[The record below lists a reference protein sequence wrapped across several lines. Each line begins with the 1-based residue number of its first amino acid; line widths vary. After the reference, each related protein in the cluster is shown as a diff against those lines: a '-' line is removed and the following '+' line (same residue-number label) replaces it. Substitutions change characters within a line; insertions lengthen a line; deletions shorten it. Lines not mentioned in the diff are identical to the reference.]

1 MININQQDTK
11 RGDFTMQKQRVHL
24 ICNAHIDPIWQWD
37 WQEGASAVLS
47 TFRSAVNLAD
57 KYDYIFCHNE
67 VTAYK
72 YVEDYAPDLFKRI
85 QQLVKEGKWRII
97 GGWYLQPDDNMP
109 MGESFVRQIQ
119 MGFDYFREKFG
130 VTPTTAFNVDAFGH
144 TRGLVQI
151 LKKCGQDSLIVCRPH
166 TDEIDIEE
174 NIFIWKGFDDSEI
187 KVYRSPDGYNSP
199 LGTTAEAIKTK
210 LECRGKEPITC
221 VMWGVG
227 NHGGGPSDKDLAD
240 IAELIKDDSKY
251 EMFHSTPEAFF
262 AELHPTYTVDKSLYI
277 SMPGCYTSS
286 ICVKQKHL
294 ELENELYLAEIM
306 SSIASAKG
314 LLTYPKEKLYSC
326 FEDLLNGEFHDVLP
340 GSSIK
345 AGEDNGLMLFQHGM
359 LDATRIKTSAF
370 FALCQEQPAAKE
382 GEYPI
387 VVFNP
392 HPYEI
397 KDNVECEFMLA
408 DQNWST
414 TDVSRIIVKDGDE
427 LIPYQV
433 IKEESNLNLDWRK
446 RIIFE
451 ATLPPMSMKRYSVYT
466 ETVPVAKPQMTDSVI
481 FDNGHKYVEIDK
493 HTGLLRSY
501 RIDDKEYV
509 KNGFSLVAFD
519 DNPDP
524 WAMGKFQLERVGT
537 NGQPF
542 VLSENPSG
550 VFEGMK
556 SVQVIE
562 DGDIYLGVEAFF
574 EKDNSKA
581 RVEYRIYKNNDDV
594 DVNVTLFFNDI
605 NKIVK
610 LAIPVVNAGKVI
622 GQTAFGTEELF
633 DDGREIISHRF
644 TAVQSDE
651 KFVSVFDK
659 SRYGGHFEDN
669 TLYLSLVRGT
679 TYCAHPIEERPLI
692 PDDRFTR
699 KMDQSEHN
707 YYFRLSACDEIEL
720 ESKAALFNRKPY
732 AVNVFPLGEK
742 VESSNFNVEVSNKY
756 ITLVTMKKSDK
767 KDGYLLRLFNNY
779 KEAQDTAISVG
790 NNTKT
795 VTFGKYEVK
804 TFLYDGNLTELDT
817 MEI

>member
-1 MININQQDTK
+1 MDK
-11 RGDFTMQKQRVHL
+11 KQRVHL
-24 ICNAHIDPIWQWD
+24 VCNAHIDPIWQWD

-47 TFRSAVNLAD
+47 TFRSAANLSD

-67 VTAYK
+67 VTVYK
-72 YVEDYAPDLFKRI
+72 YVEEYAPELFEKIKR
-85 QQLVKEGKWRII
+85 LVKEGKWRII

-199 LGTTAEAIKTK
+199 LGATAEGIIAR
-210 LECRGKEPITC
+210 LECRDKEPVTC

-240 IAELIKDDSKY
+240 ISELIKDNSKW

-262 AELHPTYTVDKSLYI
+262 AELDPTYTVEKSLYI

-306 SSIASAKG
+306 SSLASAKG
-314 LLTYPKEKLYSC
+314 LMTYPKEKLYSC

-345 AGEDNGLMLFQHGM
+345 VGEDNGLMLFNHGL
-359 LDATRIKTSAF
+359 LDATRIKTAAY
-370 FALCQEQPAAKE
+370 FALCKEQPVAKE

-392 HPYEI
+392 HPYELV
-397 KDNVECEFMLA
+397 DNVECEFMLA

-414 TDVSRIIVKDGDE
+414 TDVSRILVKDGDK

-446 RIIFE
+446 RVIFE
-451 ATLPPMSMKRYSVYT
+451 AKLPPMSMKRYSVYI
-466 ETVPVAKPQMTDSVI
+466 ETVPVAKPTLTDSVI

-493 HTGLLRSY
+493 NTGLLKSFC
-501 RIDDKEYV
+501 IDGKEYA
-509 KNGFSLVAFD
+509 KNAFSLTMFD

-524 WAMGKFQLERVGT
+524 WAMGKDQLERVGT
-537 NGQPF
+537 NGEPF
-542 VLSENPSG
+542 ALSSTPSG
-550 VFEGMK
+550 VFQNMK

-581 RVEYRIYKNNDDV
+581 RIEYRIYKNNDDV
-594 DVNVTLFFNDI
+594 DVNVTLFFNDA
-605 NKIVK
+605 NKMVK
-610 LAIPVVNAGKVI
+610 LAVPVINSGKVI

-633 DDGREIISHRF
+633 NDGHELISHRF
-644 TAVQSDE
+644 TAVESDD
-651 KFVSVFDK
+651 KYVAIFDK
-659 SRYGGHFEDN
+659 SRYGGHFEDG

-679 TYCAHPIEERPLI
+679 TYCAHPIEDRLLI
-692 PDDRFTR
+692 PNDRFTR

-707 YYFRLSACDEIEL
+707 YYFRLSVCNEIEL
-720 ESKAALFNRKPY
+720 DRKASEFNRKPY

-742 VESSNFNVEVSNKY
+742 DIENKFDVNVSNTN
-756 ITLVTMKKSDK
+756 ITLVTIKKSDK
-767 KDGYLLRLFNNY
+767 REGYILRLINNY
-779 KEAQDTAISVG
+779 KEAQKTSITVG
-790 NNTKT
+790 NQTQN
-795 VTFGKYEVK
+795 VVFNKYEVK
-804 TFLYDGNLTELDT
+804 TFFYDGNLCELDR

>member
-1 MININQQDTK
+1 MK
-11 RGDFTMQKQRVHL
+11 KQRVHL

-47 TFRSAVNLAD
+47 TFRSAANLAD

-72 YVEDYAPDLFKRI
+72 YVEEYAPELFEKI
-85 QQLVKEGKWRII
+85 QKLVRVGKWRII

-130 VTPTTAFNVDAFGH
+130 VTPITAFNVDAFGH

-151 LKKCGQDSLIVCRPH
+151 LKKCGQDSLIICRPH

-174 NIFIWKGFDDSEI
+174 NIFIWKGFDGSEI

-199 LGTTAEAIKTK
+199 LGTTAEAILEK
-210 LECRGKEPITC
+210 LKCRSKEDVTC

-240 IAELIKDDSKY
+240 IAQLLQDDSQY

-262 AELHPTYTVDKSLYI
+262 AELDPAYTVEKSLYI

-306 SSIASAKG
+306 SAIASAKG
-314 LLTYPKEKLYSC
+314 LMAYPKEKLYAC

-340 GSSIK
+340 GTSIK
-345 AGEDNGLMLFQHGM
+345 AGEDNGLMLFQHGL
-359 LDATRIKTSAF
+359 LDATRIKTSAY
-370 FALCQEQPAAKE
+370 FALCKEQPAAKE

-397 KDNVECEFMLA
+397 TDNVECEFSLA

-414 TDVSRIIVKDGDE
+414 TSVSRILVKDGDE
-427 LIPYQV
+427 PVPYQV

-446 RIIFE
+446 RIIFQ
-451 ATLPPMSMKRYSVYT
+451 AKLPPMQMKRYSVYV
-466 ETVPVAKPQMTDSVI
+466 ETVPVAKPKLTDSLV

-493 HTGLLRSY
+493 NTGLLKSY
-501 RIDDKEYV
+501 RIDGTEYIQ
-509 KNGFSLVAFD
+509 NGFSLTMFD

-524 WAMGKFQLERVGT
+524 WAMGKDQLKRVGT
-537 NGQPF
+537 NPEPF
-542 VLSENPSG
+542 SLSAAPSG
-550 VFEGMK
+550 VFSNMK
-556 SVQVIE
+556 GVQVIE
-562 DGDIYLGVEAFF
+562 DGDIYLGIEAFF
-574 EKDNSKA
+574 EKENSKA
-581 RVEYRIYKNNDDV
+581 RIEYRIYKNRDDV
-594 DVNVTLFFNDI
+594 DVNVTLYFNDV
-605 NKIVK
+605 NKMIK
-610 LAIPVVNAGKVI
+610 LAVPVPNSGKVI
-622 GQTAFGTEELF
+622 GQTAFGTESLF
-633 DDGREIISHRF
+633 QDGREMISHRF
-644 TAVQSDE
+644 TAVESGE
-651 KFVSVFDK
+651 RLVAIFDK
-659 SRYGGHFEDN
+659 SRYGGHFEDG

-679 TYCAHPIEERPLI
+679 TYCAHPIEDRMLI

-707 YYFRLSACDEIEL
+707 YFFRLSVCDEIDL
-720 ESKAALFNRKPY
+720 DRKANEFNRKPY
-732 AVNVFPLGEK
+732 AVNVFPLGEMDTENQFD
-742 VESSNFNVEVSNKY
+742 VAISNKN

-767 KDGYLLRLFNNY
+767 KDGYILRLINNY
-779 KEAQDTAISVG
+779 KDVQETEITVG
-790 NNTKT
+790 K
-795 VTFGKYEVK
+795 VTQNVVFNKYEVK
-804 TFLYDGNLTELDT
+804 TLFYDGDLHELDM

>member
-1 MININQQDTK
+1 MS
-11 RGDFTMQKQRVHL
+11 KQRVHL

-47 TFRSAVNLAD
+47 TFRAAANLAE

-72 YVEDYAPDLFKRI
+72 YVEEYAPELFEKIR
-85 QQLVKEGKWRII
+85 QLVKAGKWHII

-130 VTPTTAFNVDAFGH
+130 TTPTTAFNVDAFGH

-166 TDEIDIEE
+166 TDEIDIQE
-174 NIFIWKGFDDSEI
+174 NIFLWEGFDGSKI

-199 LGTTAEAIKTK
+199 LGTTAQTILDK
-210 LECRGKEPITC
+210 LKCRGKENVTC

-227 NHGGGPSDKDLAD
+227 NHGGGPSDKDLSD
-240 IAELIKDDSKY
+240 IAVLLEADSDY

-262 AELHPTYTVDKSLYI
+262 AELDPAYTVDKSLYI

-306 SSIASAKG
+306 SAVASAKG
-314 LLTYPKEKLYSC
+314 LLAYPGEKLYAC

-345 AGEDNGLMLFQHGM
+345 AGEDNGLMLFQHGL
-359 LDATRIKTSAF
+359 LDATRIKTSAY
-370 FALCQEQPAAKE
+370 FALCKEQPVAKD

-392 HPYEI
+392 HPYTLV
-397 KDNVECEFMLA
+397 DNVECEFVLA

-414 TDVSRIIVKDGDE
+414 TDVSRILVKDGDAPV
-427 LIPYQV
+427 PYQV

-446 RIIFE
+446 RIIFQAE
-451 ATLPPMSMKRYSVYT
+451 LPPLCMKRYSVYI
-466 ETVPVAKPQMTDSVI
+466 ETVPVAKAALTDALV
-481 FDNGHKYVEIDK
+481 FDNGHKYVAIDSS
-493 HTGLLRSY
+493 TGLMKSY
-501 RIDDKEYV
+501 RIDGKEYIR
-509 KNGFSLVAFD
+509 NGFSLAMFD

-524 WAMGKFQLERVGT
+524 WAMGKDQLKRVGT
-537 NGQPF
+537 DPEPF
-542 VLSENPSG
+542 RLSPSPSG
-550 VFEGMK
+550 VFSNMK
-556 SVQVIE
+556 SIQVIE
-562 DGDIYLGVEAFF
+562 DGEIYLGIEAFF

-581 RVEYRIYKNNDDV
+581 RIEYRIYKNCDDV
-594 DVNVTLFFNDI
+594 DVNVTLFFNDA
-605 NKIVK
+605 NKMVK
-610 LAIPVVNAGKVI
+610 LAVPVLYSGNVL
-622 GQTAFGTEELF
+622 GQTAFGTESLF
-633 DDGREIISHRF
+633 TDGREMISHRF
-644 TAVQSDE
+644 TAVESGG
-651 KFVSVFDK
+651 KYVAIFDK
-659 SRYGGHFEDN
+659 SRYGGHFEN
-669 TLYLSLVRGT
+669 GTLYLSLVRGT
-679 TYCAHPIEERPLI
+679 TYCAHPIEDRMLI
-692 PDDRFTR
+692 PNDRFTR

-707 YYFRLSACDEIEL
+707 YFFRVAVCDEAEL
-720 ESKAALFNRKPY
+720 DRKANEFNRKPY
-732 AVNVFPLGEK
+732 AVNVFPLGEVTAPK
-742 VESSNFNVEVSNKY
+742 DFTVSVSNKN
-756 ITLVTMKKSDK
+756 ISLVTMKKSDK
-767 KDGYLLRLFNNY
+767 RDGYILRLINNY
-779 KEAQDTAISVG
+779 KKPQETAITVG
-790 NNTKT
+790 QASLALA
-795 VTFGKYEVK
+795 FGRYEVK
-804 TFLYDGNLTELDT
+804 TLFYDGSLWLLDT

>member
-1 MININQQDTK
+1 MK
-11 RGDFTMQKQRVHL
+11 KQRVHL

-47 TFRSAVNLAD
+47 TFRSAANLAD

-67 VTAYK
+67 VTVYK
-72 YVEDYAPDLFKRI
+72 YVEEYAPELFEKIR
-85 QQLVKEGKWRII
+85 QLVKAGKWRII

-151 LKKCGQDSLIVCRPH
+151 LKKCGQDSLIICRPH

-174 NIFIWKGFDDSEI
+174 NIFLWKGFDGSQI

-199 LGTTAEAIKTK
+199 LGSTAQTIQDK
-210 LECRGKEPITC
+210 LPCREKEDVTC
-221 VMWGVG
+221 IMWGVG

-240 IAELIKDDSKY
+240 IAQLLQDNSKY

-262 AELHPTYTVDKSLYI
+262 AELDPAYTVEKSLYI

-306 SSIASAKG
+306 SAVASAKG
-314 LLTYPKEKLYSC
+314 LMEYPKEKLYAC

-345 AGEDNGLMLFQHGM
+345 AGEDNGLMLFNHGL
-359 LDATRIKTSAF
+359 LDATKIKTSAY
-370 FALCQEQPAAKE
+370 FALCKEQSIAKE

-392 HPYEI
+392 HPYELT
-397 KDNVECEFMLA
+397 DNVECEFMLA

-414 TDVSRIIVKDGDE
+414 TDVSRILVKDGDDA
-427 LIPYQV
+427 IPYQV

-451 ATLPPMSMKRYSVYT
+451 AKLPPMSLKRYSVYI
-466 ETVPVAKPQMTDSVI
+466 ETVPVAKPELTDSLI
-481 FDNGHKYVEIDK
+481 FDNGHKYVQIDK
-493 HTGLLRSY
+493 TTGLLKSY
-501 RIDDKEYV
+501 RIDGTEYIQ
-509 KNGFSLVAFD
+509 NGFRLTMFD

-524 WAMGKFQLERVGT
+524 WAMGKDQLKRVGT
-537 NGQPF
+537 DPEPF
-542 VLSENPSG
+542 CLSSKPSG
-550 VFEGMK
+550 VFDNMK
-556 SVQVIE
+556 SIQVIE
-562 DGDIYLGVEAFF
+562 DGEIYLGIEAFF
-574 EKDNSKA
+574 EKEHSKA
-581 RVEYRIYKNNDDV
+581 RIEYRIYKNCDDV
-594 DVNVTLFFNDI
+594 DVNVTLFFNDA
-605 NKIVK
+605 NKMVK
-610 LAIPVVNAGKVI
+610 LAVSVANAGKVI

-633 DDGREIISHRF
+633 ADGREMISHRF
-644 TAVQSDE
+644 TAVSSGN
-651 KFVSVFDK
+651 KYVAILDK
-659 SRYGGHFEDN
+659 SRYGGHFEDG

-679 TYCAHPIEERPLI
+679 TYCAHPIEDRLLI
-692 PDDRFTR
+692 PDDRYTR

-707 YYFRLSACDEIEL
+707 YFFRLCVCDEAEL
-720 ESKAALFNRKPY
+720 DRKANEFNRKPY
-732 AVNVFPLGEK
+732 AVNVFPLGENDREHSFT
-742 VESSNFNVEVSNKY
+742 VSVSNKN
-756 ITLVTMKKSDK
+756 ISLVTMKKADK
-767 KDGYLLRLFNNY
+767 QEGYILRLINNY
-779 KEAQDTAISVG
+779 KDTQQTDLTVG
-790 NNTKT
+790 NT
-795 VTFGKYEVK
+795 VKHFVFGKYEVK
-804 TFLYDGNLTELDT
+804 TLFYDGSIQELDA

>member
-1 MININQQDTK
+1 
-11 RGDFTMQKQRVHL
+11 MQKKRIHL

-47 TFRSAVNLAD
+47 TFRSAANLAD

-72 YVEDYAPDLFKRI
+72 YVEEYAPELFEKIR
-85 QQLVKEGKWRII
+85 QLVKAGKWRII

-151 LKKCGQDSLIVCRPH
+151 LKKCGQDSLIICRPH
-166 TDEIDIEE
+166 TDEIAIEA
-174 NIFIWKGFDDSEI
+174 NIFIWKGFDGSEI

-199 LGTTAEAIKTK
+199 LGTTAQTILDK
-210 LECRGKEPITC
+210 LQCREKEDVTC
-221 VMWGVG
+221 IMWGVG
-227 NHGGGPSDKDLAD
+227 NHGGGPSDKDLSD
-240 IAELIKDDSKY
+240 IAQLLKDHSKY
-251 EMFHSTPEAFF
+251 DMLHSTPEAFF
-262 AELHPTYTVDKSLYI
+262 AELDPTYSVEKSLYI

-294 ELENELYLAEIM
+294 ELENELYLAEMM
-306 SSIASAKG
+306 SAVASAKG
-314 LLTYPKEKLYSC
+314 LMAYPKEKLYAC

-345 AGEDNGLMLFQHGM
+345 AGEDNGLMLFNHGL
-359 LDATRIKTSAF
+359 LDATRLKTKAY
-370 FALCQEQPAAKE
+370 FALCREQPVAKE

-392 HPYEI
+392 HPYELT
-397 KDNVECEFMLA
+397 DNVECEFMLA

-414 TDVSRIIVKDGDE
+414 TDVSRILVKDGDAP
-427 LIPYQV
+427 IPYQV

-451 ATLPPMSMKRYSVYT
+451 AKLPPMSLKRYSVYI
-466 ETVPVAKPQMTDSVI
+466 ETVPVAKPQLTDALV

-493 HTGLLRSY
+493 NTGLLKSY
-501 RIDDKEYV
+501 RIDGKEYV
-509 KNGFSLVAFD
+509 KNGFSLAMFD

-524 WAMGKFQLERVGT
+524 WAMGKDQLKRVGT
-537 NGQPF
+537 NPSPF
-542 VLSENPSG
+542 ALSVAPSG
-550 VFEGMK
+550 VFSNMK
-556 SVQVIE
+556 SIQVIE
-562 DGDIYLGVEAFF
+562 DGEIYLGIEAFF
-574 EKDNSKA
+574 EKEHSKA
-581 RVEYRIYKNNDDV
+581 RIEYRIYKNCDDV
-594 DVNVTLFFNDI
+594 DVNVTLFFNDA
-605 NKIVK
+605 NKMVK
-610 LAIPVVNAGKVI
+610 LAVPVPNAGKVI

-633 DDGREIISHRF
+633 ADGRETISHRF
-644 TAVQSDE
+644 TAVEAGD
-651 KFVSVFDK
+651 KYVAIFDK
-659 SRYGGHFEDN
+659 SRYGGHFEN
-669 TLYLSLVRGT
+669 GTLYLSLVRGT
-679 TYCAHPIEERPLI
+679 TYCAHPIEDRMLI
-692 PDDRFTR
+692 PDDRYTR

-707 YYFRLSACDEIEL
+707 YFFRLCACDELEL
-720 ESKAALFNRKPY
+720 DRKANEFNLKPY

-742 VESSNFNVEVSNKY
+742 DRESKFDVAVSNKN
-756 ITLVTMKKSDK
+756 ISLVAMKKSDK
-767 KDGYLLRLFNNY
+767 KDGYILRLINNY
-779 KEAQDTAISVG
+779 KDTQDTDLTVG
-790 NNTKT
+790 NTTKRF
-795 VTFGKYEVK
+795 VFGRYEVK
-804 TFLYDGNLTELDT
+804 TLFYDGQLRELDT

>member
-1 MININQQDTK
+1 
-11 RGDFTMQKQRVHL
+11 MQKRKKVHL
-24 ICNAHIDPIWQWD
+24 VCNAHIDPIWQWD
-37 WQEGASAVLS
+37 RQEGVSAVLS

-67 VTAYK
+67 VTVYK
-72 YVEDYAPDLFKRI
+72 YVEEYAPELFEHI
-85 QQLVKEGKWRII
+85 QQLVKAGKWHII

-119 MGFDYFREKFG
+119 MGFDYFQEKFG
-130 VTPTTAFNVDAFGH
+130 VTSATAFNVDAFGH

-151 LKKCGQDSLIVCRPH
+151 MKKCGQDSLIVCRPH
-166 TDEIDIEE
+166 TDEMVLDE
-174 NIFIWKGFDDSEI
+174 NIFVWKGFDGSEI

-199 LGTTAEAIKTK
+199 LGETAQSIKDR
-210 LECRGKEPITC
+210 LVYRDKEDVTC
-221 VMWGVG
+221 ILWGVG

-240 IAELIKDDSKY
+240 ISQLIQESKEY
-251 EMFHSTPEAFF
+251 EMVHSTPEDFF
-262 AELHPTYTVDKSLYI
+262 AELDPTYTVEQSLRI

-314 LLTYPKEKLYSC
+314 LMEYPKAELYSC

-345 AGEDNGLMLFQHGM
+345 AGEDNGFMLFYHGM
-359 LDATRIKTSAF
+359 LDATRIKTRAY
-370 FALCQEQPAAKE
+370 FALCKEQPVAKD
-382 GEYPI
+382 GEFPI
-387 VVFNP
+387 IVFNP
-392 HPYEI
+392 HPYTMV
-397 KDNVECEFMLA
+397 DNVECEFMLA
-408 DQNWST
+408 DQNWSET
-414 TDVSRIIVKDGDE
+414 QLSQITVTDDGTP
-427 LIPYQV
+427 IKYQV

-451 ATLPPMSMKRYSVYT
+451 AELPPMSLKRYSVYI
-466 ETVPVAKPQMTDSVI
+466 EKKPLDKPIFTDSFI
-481 FDNGHKYVEIDK
+481 YNNGHKYVEIDK
-493 HTGLLRSY
+493 NTGLLKSY
-501 RIDDKEYV
+501 FIDGTEYV
-509 KNGFSLVAFD
+509 KNGFSLTMFE

-524 WAMGKFQLERVGT
+524 WAMGKSQLERLGT

-542 VLSENPSG
+542 SFSTSPSG

-556 SVQVIE
+556 SIQIIE
-562 DGDIYLGVEAFF
+562 DGEIYLGIEAFF

-581 RVEYRIYKNNDDV
+581 RIEYRIYKNNDDV

-610 LAIPVVNAGKVI
+610 IAIPVPGSDRVI

-633 DDGREIISHRF
+633 NDGRENISHRF
-644 TAVQSDE
+644 NAVPAGD
-651 KFVSVFDK
+651 KYVAVFDK
-659 SRYGGHFEDN
+659 SRYGGHFEDS
-669 TLYLSLVRGT
+669 TLYLSLARGT
-679 TYCAHPIEERPLI
+679 TYCAHPILDRQLI
-692 PDDRFTR
+692 PLDRFTR

-707 YYFRLSACDEIEL
+707 YFFRLSVCDEVEL
-720 ESKAALFNRKPY
+720 ERKATEFNRKPY

-742 VESSNFNVEVSNKY
+742 ASENSFAVSSSNPDIV
-756 ITLVTMKKSDK
+756 LAAMKKSDK
-767 KDGYLLRLFNNY
+767 RDGYILRLINNCQ
-779 KEAQDTAISVG
+779 KAQSTMLTVGTDTQTI
-790 NNTKT
+790 
-795 VTFGKYEVK
+795 TFHPYEVK
-804 TFLYDGNLTELDT
+804 TLFYDGALTELDL

>member
-1 MININQQDTK
+1 MK
-11 RGDFTMQKQRVHL
+11 KQRVHL

-47 TFRSAVNLAD
+47 TFRSAANLAD

-67 VTAYK
+67 VTVYK
-72 YVEDYAPDLFKRI
+72 YVEEYAPELFEKIR
-85 QQLVKEGKWRII
+85 QLVKAGKWRII

-151 LKKCGQDSLIVCRPH
+151 LKKCGQDSLIICRPH

-174 NIFIWKGFDDSEI
+174 NIFLWKGFDGSQI

-199 LGTTAEAIKTK
+199 LGSTAQTIQDK
-210 LECRGKEPITC
+210 LPCREKEDVTC
-221 VMWGVG
+221 IMWGVG

-240 IAELIKDDSKY
+240 IAQLLQDNSKY

-262 AELHPTYTVDKSLYI
+262 AELDPSYTVEKSLYI

-306 SSIASAKG
+306 SAVASAKG
-314 LLTYPKEKLYSC
+314 LMEYPKEKLYAC

-345 AGEDNGLMLFQHGM
+345 AGEDNGLMLFSHGL
-359 LDATRIKTSAF
+359 LDATKIKTSAY
-370 FALCQEQPAAKE
+370 FALCKEQSIAKE

-392 HPYEI
+392 HPYELT
-397 KDNVECEFMLA
+397 DNVECEFMLA

-414 TDVSRIIVKDGDE
+414 TEVSRILVKDGDE
-427 LIPYQV
+427 AIPYQV

-451 ATLPPMSMKRYSVYT
+451 AKLPPMSLKRYSVYI
-466 ETVPVAKPQMTDSVI
+466 ETVPVAKPELTDSLI
-481 FDNGHKYVEIDK
+481 FDNGHKYVQIDK
-493 HTGLLRSY
+493 ATGLLKSY
-501 RIDDKEYV
+501 RIDGTEYIR
-509 KNGFSLVAFD
+509 NGFRLTMFD

-524 WAMGKFQLERVGT
+524 WAMGKDQLKRVGT
-537 NGQPF
+537 DPEPF
-542 VLSENPSG
+542 CLSAVPSG
-550 VFEGMK
+550 VFSNMK
-556 SVQVIE
+556 SIQVIE
-562 DGDIYLGVEAFF
+562 DGEIYLGIEAFF
-574 EKDNSKA
+574 EKEHSKA
-581 RVEYRIYKNNDDV
+581 RIEYRIYKNCDDV
-594 DVNVTLFFNDI
+594 DVNITLFFNDA
-605 NKIVK
+605 NKMVK
-610 LAIPVVNAGKVI
+610 LAVPVANAGKVI

-633 DDGREIISHRF
+633 ADGREMISHRF
-644 TAVQSDE
+644 TAVSSGD
-651 KFVSVFDK
+651 KYVAILDK
-659 SRYGGHFEDN
+659 SRYGGHFEDG

-679 TYCAHPIEERPLI
+679 TYCAHPIEDRLLI
-692 PDDRFTR
+692 PDDRYTR

-707 YYFRLSACDEIEL
+707 YFFRLCVCDEAEL
-720 ESKAALFNRKPY
+720 DRKANEFNRKPY
-732 AVNVFPLGEK
+732 AVNVFPLGENDREHSFT
-742 VESSNFNVEVSNKY
+742 VSVSNKN
-756 ITLVTMKKSDK
+756 ISLVTMKKADK
-767 KDGYLLRLFNNY
+767 KEGYILRLINNY
-779 KEAQDTAISVG
+779 KDTQQTDLTVG
-790 NNTKT
+790 NT
-795 VTFGKYEVK
+795 VKHFVFGKYEVK
-804 TFLYDGNLTELDT
+804 TLFYDGSLRELDT

>member
-1 MININQQDTK
+1 MK
-11 RGDFTMQKQRVHL
+11 KQRVHL

-47 TFRSAVNLAD
+47 TFRAAANLAD

-72 YVEDYAPDLFKRI
+72 YVEEYAPELFEKI
-85 QQLVKEGKWRII
+85 QQLVKAGKWRII

-130 VTPTTAFNVDAFGH
+130 ATPTTAFNVDAFGH

-166 TDEIDIEE
+166 TDEIDTQE
-174 NIFIWKGFDDSEI
+174 NIFLWEGFDGSKI

-199 LGTTAEAIKTK
+199 LGTSAQAILDK
-210 LECRGKEPITC
+210 LKCRSNENVTC

-227 NHGGGPSDKDLAD
+227 NHGGGPSDKDLSD
-240 IAELIKDDSKY
+240 IAVLLEADSDY

-262 AELHPTYTVDKSLYI
+262 AELDPAYTVDKSLYI

-314 LLTYPKEKLYSC
+314 LMAYPKEKLYAC

-345 AGEDNGLMLFQHGM
+345 AGEDNGLMLFQHGL
-359 LDATRIKTSAF
+359 LDATRIKTKAY
-370 FALCQEQPAAKE
+370 FALCKEQPVAKE

-397 KDNVECEFMLA
+397 VDNVECEFMLA

-414 TDVSRIIVKDGDE
+414 TDVSRILVKDGDE
-427 LIPYQV
+427 TVPYQV

-446 RIIFE
+446 RIIFQ
-451 ATLPPMSMKRYSVYT
+451 AKLPPLGMKRYSVYI
-466 ETVPVAKPQMTDSVI
+466 ETVPVAKPCLTDSLV
-481 FDNGHKYVEIDK
+481 FDNGHKYVEIDSN
-493 HTGLLRSY
+493 TGLLKSY
-501 RIDDKEYV
+501 RIAGKEYIQ
-509 KNGFSLVAFD
+509 NGFSLTMFD

-524 WAMGKFQLERVGT
+524 WAMGKDQLKHVGT
-537 NGQPF
+537 NPEPF
-542 VLSENPSG
+542 CLSASPSG
-550 VFEGMK
+550 VFSNMK
-556 SVQVIE
+556 RIQVIE
-562 DGDIYLGVEAFF
+562 DGEIYLGIEAFF
-574 EKDNSKA
+574 EKENSKA
-581 RVEYRIYKNNDDV
+581 RIEYRIYKNCDDV
-594 DVNVTLFFNDI
+594 DVNVTLFFNDV
-605 NKIVK
+605 NKMVK
-610 LAIPVVNAGKVI
+610 LAVPVPNSGRVI
-622 GQTAFGTEELF
+622 GQTAFGTEDLF
-633 DDGREIISHRF
+633 TDGREMISHRF
-644 TAVQSDE
+644 TAVESGE
-651 KFVSVFDK
+651 KYVAIFDK
-659 SRYGGHFEDN
+659 SRYGGHFEDG

-679 TYCAHPIEERPLI
+679 TYCAHPIEDRLLI
-692 PDDRFTR
+692 PNDRFTR

-707 YYFRLSACDEIEL
+707 YFFRVAVCDEADL
-720 ESKAALFNRKPY
+720 DRKANEFNRKPY
-732 AVNVFPLGEK
+732 AVNVFPLGEMDTQSRFD
-742 VESSNFNVEVSNKY
+742 VSVSNKN
-756 ITLVTMKKSDK
+756 ISLVTMKKSDK
-767 KDGYLLRLFNNY
+767 RDGYILRLINNY
-779 KEAQDTAISVG
+779 KDAQETNVTVGKDTQAYI
-790 NNTKT
+790 
-795 VTFGKYEVK
+795 FGKYEVK
-804 TFLYDGNLTELDT
+804 TLFYDGSLHELEI